1 MDPSGVFLL
10 MSYLVLFIL
19 SFAQVTVGDW
29 NSAIFIAPLV
39 SLFRVFFVFFLFGYF
54 LTGLEVCYST
64 VLTVERSNGL
74 YK

>member
-10 MSYLVLFIL
+10 MSYRVLFIL

-39 SLFRVFFVFFLFGYF
+39 SLFRVFFVFLFGYF

>member
-1 MDPSGVFLL
+1 

-39 SLFRVFFVFFLFGYF
+39 SFLRIFFLFFYLGI
-54 LTGLEVCYST
+54 S
-64 VLTVERSNGL
+64 
-74 YK
+74 

>member
-39 SLFRVFFVFFLFGYF
+39 GLFRVFLFFFYLGI
-54 LTGLEVCYST
+54 S
-64 VLTVERSNGL
+64 
-74 YK
+74 

>member
-1 MDPSGVFLL
+1 

-39 SLFRVFFVFFLFGYF
+39 SLFRVFFCFFFYLGI
-54 LTGLEVCYST
+54 S
-64 VLTVERSNGL
+64 
-74 YK
+74 

>member
-39 SLFRVFFVFFLFGYF
+39 SLFRVFFVFFFFIWVF
-54 LTGLEVCYST
+54 LNWSRGLLLY
-64 VLTVERSNGL
+64 RSNGRTV
-74 YK
+74 

>member
-1 MDPSGVFLL
+1 

-39 SLFRVFFVFFLFGYF
+39 SLFRVFFVFFFFYLGI
-54 LTGLEVCYST
+54 S
-64 VLTVERSNGL
+64 
-74 YK
+74 

>member
-39 SLFRVFFVFFLFGYF
+39 SFLRIFFCFFIWVFLNWSR
-54 LTGLEVCYST
+54 GLLLYRFNGRT
-64 VLTVERSNGL
+64 V
-74 YK
+74 

>member
-39 SLFRVFFVFFLFGYF
+39 SLFRVFFVFFYLGIS
-54 LTGLEVCYST
+54 LNWSRGLLLY
-64 VLTVERSNGL
+64 RSNGRTV
-74 YK
+74 